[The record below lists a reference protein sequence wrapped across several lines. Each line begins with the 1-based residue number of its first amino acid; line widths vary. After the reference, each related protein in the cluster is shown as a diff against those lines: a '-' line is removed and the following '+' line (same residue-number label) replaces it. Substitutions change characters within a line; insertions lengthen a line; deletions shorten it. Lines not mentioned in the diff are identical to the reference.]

1 MSPPSGA
8 GTIDSCM
15 ASSHSFADAARA
27 FSVVCVCVLAMPW
40 ACSASLV
47 LCGERALVSAR
58 FAQRKNKL
66 RGSRPREHSSAA
78 VTRVS
83 TQGANTLHGDI
94 EGMEAILHN
103 LDAAFAAPSV
113 TDLMAM
119 QEESALPH
127 AVAIDWG
134 EDTHVQTPG
143 PPAGESV
150 ATFQRRASSAG
161 RKPGSELLW
170 PAGSAAAA
178 VAAALADG
186 PHLIR
191 GSMPSLVKA
200 EAENRQPNTQPDS
213 GRYPREPKAVDEEA
227 REAQALTHN
236 DATQGE
242 GATEALQ
249 QRDVLAST
257 APTDLVS
264 AVGVDGTLRSTG
276 LSDKDARLLADYMR
290 DKHELSSALTRSCL
304 HTHSLFILGLSM
316 YVYIV
321 V

>member
-1 MSPPSGA
+1 M
-8 GTIDSCM
+8 
-15 ASSHSFADAARA
+15 
-27 FSVVCVCVLAMPW
+27 
-40 ACSASLV
+40 
-47 LCGERALVSAR
+47 
-58 FAQRKNKL
+58 
-66 RGSRPREHSSAA
+66 
-78 VTRVS
+78 TRVS

-94 EGMEAILHN
+94 EGMEAILHS

-178 VAAALADG
+178 VATALADG

-191 GSMPSLVKA
+191 GSMPNLVKA

-213 GRYPREPKAVDEEA
+213 GRYLREPKDVIEEA
-227 REAQALTHN
+227 CDAQGLTHD
-236 DATQGE
+236 DATQDG

-249 QRDVLAST
+249 QRDAPASA
-257 APTDLVS
+257 APADIAS

-276 LSDKDARLLADYMR
+276 LSDNDARLLADYLR
-290 DKHELSSALTRSCL
+290 DKHELSAALSRSCM
-304 HTHSLFILGLSM
+304 HTHTRCSS
-316 YVYIV
+316 
-321 V
+321 

>member
-1 MSPPSGA
+1 
-8 GTIDSCM
+8 
-15 ASSHSFADAARA
+15 
-27 FSVVCVCVLAMPW
+27 
-40 ACSASLV
+40 
-47 LCGERALVSAR
+47 
-58 FAQRKNKL
+58 
-66 RGSRPREHSSAA
+66 
-78 VTRVS
+78 
-83 TQGANTLHGDI
+83 
-94 EGMEAILHN
+94 
-103 LDAAFAAPSV
+103 
-113 TDLMAM
+113 
-119 QEESALPH
+119 
-127 AVAIDWG
+127 
-134 EDTHVQTPG
+134 
-143 PPAGESV
+143 
-150 ATFQRRASSAG
+150 
-161 RKPGSELLW
+161 
-170 PAGSAAAA
+170 
-178 VAAALADG
+178 
-186 PHLIR
+186 
-191 GSMPSLVKA
+191 MPSLVKA